1 MKYLKPGKQSGLSS
15 IQGVYVAFAAN
26 KDLCLSFLRHC
37 FDYGEEILALCLPSI
52 ASPTSARM
60 GAPNE
65 LRERTMKLRS
75 EMTGV
80 STESAVG
87 LPGLSSYQSTDGY
100 R

>member
-1 MKYLKPGKQSGLSS
+1 MKYLKPGKQSGPSS

-65 LRERTMKLRS
+65 LRERTMKL
-75 EMTGV
+75 GV
-80 STESAVG
+80 STESAAG
-87 LPGLSSYQSTDGY
+87 LRGLSSYQSTDGY